1 MEDAEKVASTRKSQR
16 QELIDKKLKLSM
28 LKSANA

>member
-1 MEDAEKVASTRKSQR
+1 METLTEDADKMADVRRQQR

-28 LKSANA
+28 L